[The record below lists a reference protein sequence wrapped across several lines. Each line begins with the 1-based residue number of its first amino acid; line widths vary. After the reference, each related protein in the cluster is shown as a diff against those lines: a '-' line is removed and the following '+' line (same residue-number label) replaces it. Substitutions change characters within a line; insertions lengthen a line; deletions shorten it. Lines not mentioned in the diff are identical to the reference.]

1 MHACVSCNVEDVIGG
16 KQGWSEEQNT
26 TDKIGGLVA

>member
-1 MHACVSCNVEDVIGG
+1 MHACVLCDAEDVIRE

-26 TDKIGGLVA
+26 TDKIGGVVA